1 VGDKA
6 LGPTVGHAREIKMA
20 DPVQPKNVDP
30 AVPATSVMVDLRNFT
45 PSFNAS
51 TVDDTGVNE
60 FCSFLATFYE
70 ASINACLATLPPG
83 RRDDPAMV
91 HVSCT
96 GDGVL
101 VVFFGEWHFAQGL
114 LSALVLDA
122 ALGRLCAARGMIA
135 GVPTV
140 GFGVGIES
148 GEVSRVRVGQ
158 GRAGFETVIGHCINM
173 SARMEALTKV
183 LSDARVIVG
192 DTTVEL
198 CAAALHG
205 ETFHALRARERAA
218 EDDAARLAIHDRMNT
233 MNRECDVLGSL
244 QPEGRG
250 RAESALS
257 SGAHLARPWHA
268 KARRTARVAGTRRPG
283 APARFARAA
292 GGLAS
297 SEMAQGAVPL
307 DAQRTAITRSRS
319 GSCGPWGD
327 LLCTGR
333 PRRTPAGWTMAH

>member
-233 MNRECDVLGSL
+233 MNRELCVTYLDRYNLKGVGEPSPLYRPALTWRDLGTLRLDALLASL
-244 QPEGRG
+244 VRG
-250 RAESALS
+250 DQ
-257 SGAHLARPWHA
+257 AHLRDL
-268 KARRTARVAGTRRPG
+268 REQLAG
-283 APARFARAA
+283 
-292 GGLAS
+292 
-297 SEMAQGAVPL
+297 
-307 DAQRTAITRSRS
+307 
-319 GSCGPWGD
+319 
-327 LLCTGR
+327 
-333 PRRTPAGWTMAH
+333 